1 MEKQIIFH
9 KSSILLIFRIF
20 IVMKTKMKNEDKRVK
35 LSITISPK
43 INDIMVKN
51 MTNKSKLI
59 EKLLKEYYGI

>member
-1 MEKQIIFH
+1 
-9 KSSILLIFRIF
+9 
-20 IVMKTKMKNEDKRVK
+20 MKTKIKDEDKKVK

-51 MTNKSKLI
+51 MTNKSKII